1 MNAIHILL
9 VDDEERFVLNLARL
23 LKARGYVVSTAFDGQ
38 GALALLS
45 SEKEIAVVV
54 LDVRMPGMDG
64 IDTLQRIRE
73 RYPEIEV
80 IMLTG
85 QATLDNGIQAVRRG
99 AFDYLQKPCD
109 IEDLEAKIKAA
120 CSVEQIKRHPVLW
133 PRSTAGEIILS
144 GFLPLLPE
152 DTLECALAI
161 FNRYRNGEGAQ
172 LLFVVDDGQRVQGL
186 IGKRDMLAAV
196 EKEHMGETFT
206 WEWVCRHPQQLPS
219 IPVSRIMHREV
230 ETVSA
235 ETSLVETARRML
247 LHHYDSI
254 PVVSEDAVLGI
265 IRLRDVLQYL
275 QAAGEEDTLQEVS
288 L

>member
-1 MNAIHILL
+1 MNAIHVLL

-23 LKARGYVVSTAFDGQ
+23 LKARGFAVFTAFDGQ
-38 GALALLS
+38 RALAVLS
-45 SEKEIAVVV
+45 LEKEIAVVV

-64 IDTLQRIRE
+64 IETLQRIRE

-85 QATLDNGIQAVRRG
+85 QATLEDGIQAVRCG

-152 DTLECALAI
+152 DTLDDALKI

-172 LLFVVDDGQRVQGL
+172 MLFVVDKSRRIQGM
-186 IGKRDMLAAV
+186 IAKRDMLAAMV
-196 EKEHMGETFT
+196 SESTGENIT
-206 WEWVCRHPQQLPS
+206 WEWICCNPHQLPS
-219 IPVSRIMHREV
+219 IPVSRIMRREV
-230 ETVSA
+230 EIVSA

-254 PVVSEDAVLGI
+254 PVISEDAVLGI

-275 QAAGEEDTLQEVS
+275 QAAGEEDTL
-288 L
+288 